1 MGSALKSADLTI
13 DLYQLS
19 SSLFHRETT
28 FGGQLNAISASNAE
42 AKVIKGFVGT
52 IGIGLPIVSLHH
64 NKNY

>member
-42 AKVIKGFVGT
+42 ARGIKGFV
-52 IGIGLPIVSLHH
+52 
-64 NKNY
+64 